1 MYVSNLYNEKAMLSE
16 TNPLVE
22 LTFGKGYLYSP
33 ALRHRIRADL
43 RGRNPK
49 EYWKR
54 DIDGDFARIVDYG
67 NRQDLDSEYEYYL
80 DRNKLMKKENKVRE
94 CD

>member
-1 MYVSNLYNEKAMLSE
+1 MLRDK
-16 TNPLVE
+16 NPLVE
-22 LTFGKGYLYSP
+22 LAFGKGYLYSP
-33 ALRHRIRADL
+33 ALMHRIRGDI

-54 DIDGDFARIVDYG
+54 DINGNFSRIVDYG
-67 NRQDLDSEYEYYL
+67 NWHDIESEFDYYL
-80 DRNKLMKKENKVRE
+80 DRNRLKKEENKKYE